1 MRIGLV
7 CPYSLSV
14 PGGVQG
20 QVLGLARALRRRGHE
35 VRVLAPCDGPPPE
48 PGVTP
53 LGASIPF
60 ATNGSVAPLAP
71 DLSAQLRVMRAV
83 WDEDFDVLHLHEP
96 LVPGITNT
104 ALVVK
109 PCPMVGTFHA
119 SGDFSAYS
127 SWLRP
132 LGSWA
137 VRRLDVRV
145 AVSDDA
151 RSTAGV
157 WFDDDDMLVLF
168 NAVDTEAFA
177 RVTPHEAEGPSI
189 FFVGRHETRK
199 GLAVLLEAMKQLPQ
213 DVSLWVAGT
222 GPLTDELQASTVGD
236 DRIEWLGRLSDAER
250 DARMAGATVFCAP
263 AIGGE
268 SFGVVLLEAMAAGTP
283 VVASNIPGY
292 TNVGT
297 HDRNAPRRT
306 RRPHR
311 AGKGAQRRAGRPG
324 AGETPGRGR
333 PSTGQRLFHGAPGR
347 LLRAVVSGRHGSH
360 TGRRLGNTLRVQR
373 QPGVG

>member
-1 MRIGLV
+1 
-7 CPYSLSV
+7 
-14 PGGVQG
+14 
-20 QVLGLARALRRRGHE
+20 
-35 VRVLAPCDGPPPE
+35 
-48 PGVTP
+48 

-297 HDRNAPRRT
+297 HDRNALLAEPDDPTALAKALNAVLGDQALAKRLVVAGHQRANAYSMERLAASYEQLYRDAMART
-306 RRPHR
+306 PA
-311 AGKGAQRRAGRPG
+311 AG
-324 AGETPGRGR
+324 
-333 PSTGQRLFHGAPGR
+333 
-347 LLRAVVSGRHGSH
+347 
-360 TGRRLGNTLRVQR
+360 
-373 QPGVG
+373 

>member
-297 HDRNAPRRT
+297 HDRNALLAEPDDPTALAKALNAVLGDQALAKRLVVAGHQRANAYSMERLAASYEQLYRDAMART
-306 RRPHR
+306 PA
-311 AGKGAQRRAGRPG
+311 AG
-324 AGETPGRGR
+324 
-333 PSTGQRLFHGAPGR
+333 
-347 LLRAVVSGRHGSH
+347 
-360 TGRRLGNTLRVQR
+360 
-373 QPGVG
+373 

>member
-1 MRIGLV
+1 MRIGMV

-20 QVLGLARALRRRGHE
+20 QVLGLARAMRRRGHV

-53 LGASIPF
+53 LGSSIPF

-71 DLSAQLRVMRAV
+71 DPSAQLRLMRAV

-96 LVPGITNT
+96 LVPGVTNT

-119 SGDFSAYS
+119 SGDFSSYS
-127 SWLRP
+127 TWLRP

-145 AVSDDA
+145 AVSEDA
-151 RSTAGV
+151 RTTARV
-157 WFDDDDMLVLF
+157 WFDDDDLLVLY
-168 NAVDTEAFA
+168 NAVDTQAL
-177 RVTPHEAEGPSI
+177 RGVVPTPTDGPTI

-199 GLAVLLEAMKQLPQ
+199 GLGVLLAAMAHLPPE
-213 DVSLWVAGT
+213 VRLWVAST
-222 GPLTDELQASTVGD
+222 GPLTDELKAAYAD
-236 DRIEWLGRLSDAER
+236 DQRIEWLGRLTDAER
-250 DARMAGATVFCAP
+250 DSRLAGADVFCGP
-263 AIGGE
+263 ALGGE

-292 TNVGT
+292 NNVVT
-297 HDRNAPRRT
+297 HEVHGLLAEPDD
-306 RRPHR
+306 
-311 AGKGAQRRAGRPG
+311 PG
-324 AGETPGRGR
+324 ALAEALQRVLDSPALAVRLVSAGHQRANAYSMERLAAAYEQLYRDAMARTP
-333 PSTGQRLFHGAPGR
+333 A
-347 LLRAVVSGRHGSH
+347 AA
-360 TGRRLGNTLRVQR
+360 
-373 QPGVG
+373 

>member
-20 QVLGLARALRRRGHE
+20 QVLGLAKALRRRGHE

-71 DLSAQLRVMRAV
+71 DPSAQLRTMRAL

-96 LVPGITNT
+96 LVPGVTNT
-104 ALVVK
+104 ALVVM

-127 SWLRP
+127 SWLKP
-132 LGSWA
+132 LGSWG

-157 WFDDDDMLVLF
+157 WFTDDDMLVLY
-168 NAVDTEAFA
+168 NAVDTEAF
-177 RVTPHEAEGPSI
+177 RQVVPTPSDGPSI
-189 FFVGRHETRK
+189 FFIGRHETRK
-199 GLAVLLEAMKQLPQ
+199 GLAVLLEAMKQLPA
-213 DVSLWVAGT
+213 DVTLWVAGT
-222 GPLTDELQASTVGD
+222 GPLTEELQAANAGD
-236 DRIEWLGRLSDAER
+236 ERIEWLGRISDAER
-250 DARMAGATVFCAP
+250 DARLAGASVFCAP
-263 AIGGE
+263 ALGGE
-268 SFGVVLLEAMAAGTP
+268 SFGVVLLEGMAAGTP

-292 TNVGT
+292 NNVAT
-297 HDRNAPRRT
+297 HDRNALLAEPEDPTALAEALTAVLTDEALAARLTEAGHQRANAYSMDRLAAAYEQLYRDAMART
-306 RRPHR
+306 PAAEPVRS
-311 AGKGAQRRAGRPG
+311 GA
-324 AGETPGRGR
+324 
-333 PSTGQRLFHGAPGR
+333 
-347 LLRAVVSGRHGSH
+347 
-360 TGRRLGNTLRVQR
+360 
-373 QPGVG
+373 

>member
-48 PGVTP
+48 TGVTP
-53 LGASIPF
+53 LGSSIPF

-71 DLSAQLRVMRAV
+71 DLSAQLRVMRAM

-96 LVPGITNT
+96 LVPGITHT

-127 SWLRP
+127 TWLQP
-132 LGSWA
+132 LGSWG

-145 AVSDDA
+145 AVSEDA

-157 WFDDDDMLVLF
+157 WLGDDDILVLY
-168 NAVDTEAFA
+168 NAVDTEAFQN
-177 RVTPHEAEGPSI
+177 VTPMPSERPSI

-199 GLAVLLEAMKQLPQ
+199 GLGVLLEAMKHLPE
-213 DVSLWVAGT
+213 DISLWVAGT
-222 GPLTDELQASTVGD
+222 GPLTDELKAATAGD
-236 DRIEWLGRLSDAER
+236 DRIEWLGRLTDAER
-250 DARMAGATVFCAP
+250 DARMAGASVFCAP
-263 AIGGE
+263 ALGGE

-283 VVASNIPGY
+283 VVASNIAGY
-292 TNVGT
+292 TNVAT
-297 HDRNAPRRT
+297 HDRNGLLAEPEN
-306 RRPHR
+306 P
-311 AGKGAQRRAGRPG
+311 ADLAKMINAVLNDNAL
-324 AGETPGRGR
+324 
-333 PSTGQRLFHGAPGR
+333 SQRLIEGGHERAKGYSMNR
-347 LLRAVVSGRHGSH
+347 LAASYEQLYRDAMSR
-360 TGRRLGNTLRVQR
+360 T
-373 QPGVG
+373 PAA